1 MTVAR
6 ILADKGRDVF
16 TTQPHRT
23 LKEVVE
29 LLAAKGV
36 GAVVVSDASLSVL
49 GILSER
55 DVVRVIA
62 KNGASA
68 LNDQVSRH
76 MTPKVITVT
85 RDDTIDHVMETMTEG
100 RFRHVPVVEEGR
112 LIGIISIGDVVKRHV
127 SALDTARQALRD
139 YLATARAQGSPG
151 RHAPVASIRVGSVC
165 SLISAAALRIASRP
179 SAISSSAR

>member
-6 ILADKGRDVF
+6 ILADKGREVF

-29 LLAAKGV
+29 LLASKGV
-36 GAVVVSDASLSVL
+36 GAVVVSDASQSVL

-55 DVVRVIA
+55 DVVRVLGRH
-62 KNGASA
+62 GASA
-68 LNDQVSRH
+68 LEDPVSRH

-85 RDDTIDHVMETMTEG
+85 GEDTIEHVMQTMTEG
-100 RFRHVPVVEEGR
+100 RFRHVPVVENGR

-127 SALDTARQALRD
+127 NALDSERQALRE
-139 YLATARAQGSPG
+139 YIATA
-151 RHAPVASIRVGSVC
+151 
-165 SLISAAALRIASRP
+165 
-179 SAISSSAR
+179 

>member
-23 LKEVVE
+23 LREVVE
-29 LLAAKGV
+29 LLASKGV
-36 GAVVVSDASLSVL
+36 GAVVVSDAALSVL

-62 KNGASA
+62 RHGAAA
-68 LNDQVSRH
+68 LDDQVSRH

-85 RDDTIDHVMETMTEG
+85 GEDTTEHVMHTMTQG
-100 RFRHVPVVEEGR
+100 RFRHLPVVEDGR
-112 LIGIISIGDVVKRHV
+112 LVGIISIGDVVKRHV
-127 SALDTARQALRD
+127 DAIDSERQALRE
-139 YLATARAQGSPG
+139 YIATA
-151 RHAPVASIRVGSVC
+151 
-165 SLISAAALRIASRP
+165 
-179 SAISSSAR
+179 

>member
-6 ILADKGRDVF
+6 ILSDKGRDVF
-16 TTQPHRT
+16 TTQPHCT
-23 LKEVVE
+23 LKEVVD

-36 GAVVVSDASLSVL
+36 GAVVVSDASRSVL

-62 KNGASA
+62 RDGAAA
-68 LNDQVSRH
+68 LEDPVSRH

-85 RDDTIDHVMETMTEG
+85 VDDTIDHVMQTMTAG
-100 RFRHVPVVEEGR
+100 RFRHIPVVEGGR

-127 SALDTARQALRD
+127 NALDSERQALRE
-139 YLATARAQGSPG
+139 YIATA
-151 RHAPVASIRVGSVC
+151 
-165 SLISAAALRIASRP
+165 
-179 SAISSSAR
+179 

>member
-6 ILADKGRDVF
+6 ILNDKGRDVF

-36 GAVVVSDASLSVL
+36 GAVVVSDASHSVL

-55 DVVRVIA
+55 DVVRVMA
-62 KNGASA
+62 RHGAAA
-68 LNDQVSRH
+68 LEDPVSRH

-85 RDDTIDHVMETMTEG
+85 PEDTIDHVMQTMTAG
-100 RFRHVPVVEEGR
+100 RFRHVPVVEGGR

-127 SALDTARQALRD
+127 NALDSERQALRE
-139 YLATARAQGSPG
+139 YIATA
-151 RHAPVASIRVGSVC
+151 
-165 SLISAAALRIASRP
+165 
-179 SAISSSAR
+179 